1 VNAWTKAGV
10 MIRQSLTAD
19 SPHASM
25 FVTPGRG
32 LAFQRRQTAG
42 AASLSTSAAGVAP
55 MWVKLVRAGQL
66 VTASVSSDGVTWTTV
81 GQDTVALSGAVWAG
95 LALTSHDASRLA
107 SATIDNVK

>member
-1 VNAWTKAGV
+1 
-10 MIRQSLTAD
+10 
-19 SPHASM
+19 
-25 FVTPGRG
+25 
-32 LAFQRRQTAG
+32 
-42 AASLSTSAAGVAP
+42 

-66 VTASVSSDGVTWTTV
+66 VTASVSIDGVTWTTV